1 MLWFPKA
8 SKEHTSKFKQH
19 WFGPYRIQYCL
30 SNNTTFLVIVHKF
43 DPNPILVNIN
53 KLKPYQFQNTTT
65 SKGLE
70 SIVERGR
77 VITNIEIGFNTTT
90 LENAEGTS
98 TKLSFSVDG
107 IESKSHDLESK
118 FVA

>member
-1 MLWFPKA
+1 
-8 SKEHTSKFKQH
+8 
-19 WFGPYRIQYCL
+19 
-30 SNNTTFLVIVHKF
+30 
-43 DPNPILVNIN
+43 
-53 KLKPYQFQNTTT
+53 
-65 SKGLE
+65 LE

-107 IESKSHDLESK
+107 IKSKSHDLESK